1 MADLTEV
8 NPPRRCAFVL
18 VGALLLAL
26 PAAPAQ
32 AESAAQARAAAAKA
46 AAELAELQ
54 PRVDRA
60 VREYE
65 EKLGELA
72 QSVSVS
78 VTADADA
85 DAARQVSLA
94 KRRRLDSSVRALYM
108 SGGSA
113 ALYASVLDADSA
125 ADALQR
131 VAYVQRIVQVVST
144 AASGTL
150 MASQSLRRRASALET
165 DAEATVVTA
174 AQVAQRQ
181 EELAALL
188 AEAEATLARL
198 SSRARTLAAAEAAA
212 VRLRAL
218 AAQVARTAAERV
230 ARARAVEVPR
240 NLRPVYVGA
249 ARTCKGLPWTV
260 LAAIGQVETGHGRNT
275 STSYAGAQGPMQ
287 FMPETFA
294 IYGVDGN
301 HDGFTDIYDPVDAIF
316 SAANYLCANGAGRGE
331 DALARAI
338 WHYNHADWY
347 VALVLKIASQL
358 AAKP

>member
-1 MADLTEV
+1 M
-8 NPPRRCAFVL
+8 L

-26 PAAPAQ
+26 PAAPAR
-32 AESAAQARAAAAKA
+32 AESAAQAQAAAERA

-60 VREYE
+60 VRDYE
-65 EKLGELA
+65 TKLGELA
-72 QSVSVS
+72 QSVSTS
-78 VTADADA
+78 VTADAEA
-85 DAARQVSLA
+85 DAARQLA
-94 KRRRLDSSVRALYM
+94 LAQRRRLDSSVRALYM

-131 VAYVQRIVQVVST
+131 VAYVQRIVQVGST

-150 MASQSLRRRASALET
+150 TASQSLRKRATTLAA

-174 AQVAQRQ
+174 AQVAQRH
-181 EELAALL
+181 EELSALL
-188 AEAEATLARL
+188 AEAEATLSRL
-198 SSRARTLAAAEAAA
+198 SSRARSLAKAEAAA
-212 VRLRAL
+212 ARLRAL
-218 AAQVARTAAERV
+218 AAQVASTAADRV
-230 ARARAVEVPR
+230 ARARAVQVPT
-240 NLRPVYVGA
+240 NLRGVYVA
-249 ARTCKGLPWTV
+249 AAQTCKGLPWNV

-275 STSYAGAQGPMQ
+275 ATSYAGAQGPMQ
-287 FMPETFA
+287 FMPATFA
-294 IYGVDGN
+294 RYGVDGN
-301 HDGFTDIYDPVDAIF
+301 RDGFTDIYDPVDAIF

-331 DALARAI
+331 KALSRAI

-358 AAKP
+358 PAKP